1 MGRALPP
8 FTRPVKGR
16 GLPQFPADRIDC
28 FPDVSEF
35 TVKDAIRGQI
45 GLIRTGE
52 TPMTTLAATRPVAA
66 TAARRTEGLGHR
78 FLAWLVALDAGY
90 RSAHA
95 LAHATDGRLADMGI
109 TRQEARAEFARLG
122 GTADTPAAGTW

>member
-1 MGRALPP
+1 MN
-8 FTRPVKGR
+8 
-16 GLPQFPADRIDC
+16 C
-28 FPDVSEF
+28 FRDVSEF
-35 TVKDAIRGQI
+35 TVNDAIRGQI

-52 TPMTTLAATRPVAA
+52 TPMTTLAAARPVARPAA
-66 TAARRTEGLGHR
+66 TAARRPEGLGHR

-109 TRQEARAEFARLG
+109 TRSEARAEFARLG
-122 GTADTPAAGTW
+122 GTVDTPAAGTW